1 MPINKVN
8 LEERTKRLRKET
20 LDLAIEISGG
30 HLASA
35 FSIVEILVA
44 LEIVLKE
51 DDKFILSK
59 GHGCLSFYIALR
71 QRGFN
76 PTISEHPD
84 IQVEQGIECTTGS
97 LGHGLPIGVGMAFA
111 KKFKKEAGRVCV
123 LMSDGEC
130 QEGTTWESL
139 LLASHHKLDNLTI
152 IIDHN
157 KLQALGSIDGIL
169 SLGSLNDKFTA
180 FGCYVLE
187 VDGHCPPEIIKALE
201 KKVDKP
207 KIIIAHTIKGKGLSF
222 AENNPVW
229 HNRLPEGEQLKY
241 AYRELE

>member
-1 MPINKVN
+1 MIN
-8 LEERTKRLRKET
+8 LEEKAKSLRRKT
-20 LDLAIEISGG
+20 LDLSVEINYG

-35 FSIVEILVA
+35 FSIVETLVA
-44 LEIVLKE
+44 LDEVLKE

-59 GHGCLSFYIALR
+59 GHGCLSFYVVLR
-71 QRGFN
+71 QKGFN
-76 PTISEHPD
+76 PAISEHPD

-97 LGHGLPIGVGMAFA
+97 LGHGLPIGVGMAVA
-111 KKFKKEAGRVCV
+111 KKFKKEQGRVYV

-139 LLASHHKLDNLTI
+139 LLASHYGLDNLTI

-157 KLQALGSIDGIL
+157 KLQALGRIDDIL
-169 SLGSLNDKFTA
+169 SLGNLSDKFTA
-180 FGCYVLE
+180 FGCHVSE
-187 VDGHCPPEIIKALE
+187 VDGHRPTEIIEALE
-201 KKVDKP
+201 KKVDQP

-229 HNRLPEGEQLKY
+229 HNRLPEGEQLVQ